1 MQEIAPH
8 IFIETN
14 YAGVTLGAINWAH
27 GLILIDS
34 PFRAEDVRSWR
45 SALLNLGGGVD
56 RLLINLDPHFDR
68 TLGTRSMECTTV
80 GQERMNQIFRSRPST
95 FKAQGSETGAEWEL
109 YNNLGS
115 IRWLPPEI
123 TFTERMFI
131 HWDGD
136 PLVLEYHPGSA
147 VGACWAA
154 LPDHRILFLGDAVVA
169 NQPPFLALADLPVWI
184 ADLKKLLSSEYHDW
198 VLISGRGG
206 VVMQDEV
213 RRQVQFLESVQSLVK
228 ELEQRQAG
236 PDEIAAAAPQLLGA
250 FDIPGD
256 LKSLYR
262 QRMVYGLQQCIL
274 RRFHP
279 VEEEPPVEE

>member
-14 YAGVTLGAINWAH
+14 FAGVTLSAINWAH

-68 TLGTRSMECTTV
+68 TLGTRAMECTTV
-80 GQERMNQIFRSRPST
+80 GQERMSQIFRSRPLT
-95 FKAQGSETGAEWEL
+95 FKAQGTETGAEWEL

-123 TFTERMFI
+123 TFTNRLSI

-136 PLVLEYHPGSA
+136 PLILEYHPGSA
-147 VGACWAA
+147 VGACWAS
-154 LPDHRILFLGDAVVA
+154 LPDHRILFLGDAVVL
-169 NQPPFLALADLPVWI
+169 NQPPFLAASDLAVWI

-198 VLISGRGG
+198 VFVSGRGG
-206 VVMQDEV
+206 LVTIDEI
-213 RRQVQFLESVQSLVK
+213 RRQIQFLEAAQTLIH
-228 ELEQRQAG
+228 ELEQKQATAE
-236 PDEIAAAAPQLLGA
+236 EIAAAAPQLLGA
-250 FDIPGD
+250 FEVPGD
-256 LKSLYR
+256 LKSLYS
-262 QRMVYGLQQCIL
+262 QRLVYGMQQYVL